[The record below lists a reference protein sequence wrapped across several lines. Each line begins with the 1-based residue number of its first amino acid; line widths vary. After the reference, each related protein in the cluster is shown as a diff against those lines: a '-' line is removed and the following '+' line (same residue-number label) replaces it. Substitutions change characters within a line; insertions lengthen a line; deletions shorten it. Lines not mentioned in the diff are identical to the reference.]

1 MSADKAKKLI
11 KSIIRRADTMFT
23 SDPTNDINRRAISE
37 EAKEALT
44 ELQNEEARIK
54 ELEVKNE
61 KLKSLLSKALGSVRF
76 YNYKL
81 LEDIEQALKG
91 DNTNLQDE
99 ADTQARG

>member
-1 MSADKAKKLI
+1 MNNGIISMPKELIGRFHNGSCTESCDMLQGPCACGASHHLNEWVIRKK
-11 KSIIRRADTMFT
+11 KFT
-23 SDPTNDINRRAISE
+23 KKGWVDPS
-37 EAKEALT
+37 
-44 ELQNEEARIK
+44 EARIK

-91 DNTNLQDE
+91 GAE
-99 ADTQARG
+99 